1 MKGPVASRDTWQ
13 PQGQAEGCEEAMTDQ
28 AGTAR
33 DANSVRRLQRW
44 KRTALSIA
52 FGLPVIGIFGQPLAL
67 QFRSVPAEVRSGVLR
82 ELPMEN
88 WQPRRRSSFGG
99 G

>member
-67 QFRSVPAEVRSGVLR
+67 QFRSVPADSVTGQIESMNIACPPVAVLG
-82 ELPMEN
+82 E
-88 WQPRRRSSFGG
+88 
-99 G
+99 